1 MKYRLILLM
10 LFFVTLSYADDA
22 KIIIK
27 QKSGNETILELSTN
41 PVITFLG
48 EDMVITN
55 DFTTISF
62 PIEDI
67 DNYTADNGT
76 TTAIVSTKEK
86 PMFENGRILFNGIA
100 KGTPIS
106 VYSLDGRLISKQLTG
121 TDKAEILLRNL
132 PKGTYIISVENN
144 KIKVINNK

>member
-10 LFFVTLSYADDA
+10 LFFVTLSYADNA

-67 DNYTADNGT
+67 DSYTADNGT
-76 TTAIVSTKEK
+76 TTSIASTKEK
-86 PMFENGRILFNGIA
+86 PMFENGRILFIGIA

-106 VYSLDGRLISKQLTG
+106 VYSLDGRLISKQLSSA
-121 TDKAEILLRNL
+121 DKVEVPLSSL
-132 PKGTYIISVENN
+132 PKGTYIISVENS
-144 KIKVINNK
+144 KIKVINK

>member
-1 MKYRLILLM
+1 MKYRLTFFM
-10 LFFVTLSYADDA
+10 FFFVVLSYADDA
-22 KIIIK
+22 KIVIK
-27 QKSGNETILELSTN
+27 QKSGNETVFELSTN

-55 DFTTISF
+55 DFTSISF

-67 DNYTADNGT
+67 DSYTADNGT
-76 TTAIVSTKEK
+76 TTAIASTKEK
-86 PMFENGRILFNGIA
+86 PMFENGRILFNGIS

-106 VYSLDGRLISKQLTG
+106 VYSLDGRLISKQMTDA
-121 TDKAEILLRNL
+121 DKAEVPLISL

-144 KIKVINNK
+144 KIKVINK

>member
-1 MKYRLILLM
+1 MKYRLTFFM
-10 LFFVTLSYADDA
+10 FFFVALSYADDA
-22 KIIIK
+22 KIVIK
-27 QKSGNETILELSTN
+27 QKSGNETIFELSTN

-55 DFTTISF
+55 DFTSISF

-67 DNYTADNGT
+67 DSYTADNGT
-76 TTAIVSTKEK
+76 TTAIASTKEK
-86 PMFENGRILFNGIA
+86 PMFENGRILFNGIS

-106 VYSLDGRLISKQLTG
+106 VYSLDGRLISKQLTDA
-121 TDKAEILLRNL
+121 DKAEVPLSSL

-144 KIKVINNK
+144 KIKVINK

>member
-1 MKYRLILLM
+1 MKYRLT
-10 LFFVTLSYADDA
+10 FFMFFLVALSYADNA
-22 KIIIK
+22 KIVIK
-27 QKSGNETILELSTN
+27 QKSGNETVFELSTN

-55 DFTTISF
+55 DFTSISF

-67 DNYTADNGT
+67 DSYTADNGT
-76 TTAIVSTKEK
+76 TTAIASTKEK
-86 PMFENGRILFNGIA
+86 PMFENGRILFNGIS

-106 VYSLDGRLISKQLTG
+106 VYSLDGRLISKQLSSA
-121 TDKAEILLRNL
+121 DKAEVPLSSL

-144 KIKVINNK
+144 KIKVINK

>member
-27 QKSGNETILELSTN
+27 QKSGNETIFELSTN
-41 PVITFLG
+41 PIITFLG

-55 DFTTISF
+55 DFTSISF

-67 DNYTADNGT
+67 DSYTADNGT
-76 TTAIVSTKEK
+76 TTAIASIKGK
-86 PMFENGRILFNGIA
+86 PMLENGRILFNGIA

-106 VYSLDGRLISKQLTG
+106 VYSIDGRLISKQLTSA
-121 TDKAEILLRNL
+121 DKAEVPLSSL
-132 PKGTYIISVENN
+132 PKGTYIISVENS
-144 KIKVINNK
+144 KIKVINK

>member
-1 MKYRLILLM
+1 MKYRLTFFM
-10 LFFVTLSYADDA
+10 FFFVALSYADDA
-22 KIIIK
+22 KIVIK
-27 QKSGNETILELSTN
+27 QKSGNETVFELSTN

-55 DFTTISF
+55 DFTSISF

-67 DNYTADNGT
+67 DSYTADNGT
-76 TTAIVSTKEK
+76 TTAIASTKEK
-86 PMFENGRILFNGIA
+86 PMFENGRILFNGIS

-106 VYSLDGRLISKQLTG
+106 VYSLDGRLISKQLSSA
-121 TDKAEILLRNL
+121 DKAEVPLSSL

-144 KIKVINNK
+144 KIKVINK

>member
-1 MKYRLILLM
+1 MKYRLTFFM
-10 LFFVTLSYADDA
+10 FFFVALSYADDA
-22 KIIIK
+22 KIVIK
-27 QKSGNETILELSTN
+27 QKSGNETVFELSTN

-55 DFTTISF
+55 DFTSISF

-67 DNYTADNGT
+67 DSYTADNGT
-76 TTAIVSTKEK
+76 TTAIASTKEK
-86 PMFENGRILFNGIA
+86 PMFDNGRILFNGIA

-106 VYSLDGRLISKQLTG
+106 VYSLDGRLISKQLSSA
-121 TDKAEILLRNL
+121 DKAEVPLSSL

-144 KIKVINNK
+144 KIKVINK